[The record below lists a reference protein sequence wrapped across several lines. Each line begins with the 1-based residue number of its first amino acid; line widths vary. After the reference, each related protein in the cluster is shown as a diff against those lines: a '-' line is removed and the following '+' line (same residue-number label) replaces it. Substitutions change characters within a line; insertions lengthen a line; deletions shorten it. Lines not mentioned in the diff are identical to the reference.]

1 MLHAVT
7 VLELAAVIHSDGLE
21 CAVGELGHDSI
32 QGLGGGRCGLAA
44 SPYNHFKACQA
55 FGENKEGLP
64 LAFCG
69 AYNTVHFPMAKG
81 QAVVYMSWA
90 AVYSNAQHQRRQNW
104 KEGQIF
110 HQSKKQS

>member
-21 CAVGELGHDSI
+21 CAVWELGHDSI

-44 SPYNHFKACQA
+44 SPYNDLKACQA

-81 QAVVYMSWA
+81 QAVVYMNWA
-90 AVYSNAQHQRRQNW
+90 AVY
-104 KEGQIF
+104 G
-110 HQSKKQS
+110 